1 MAKSIKK
8 ILKLI
13 IEGGKATPA
22 PPLGPSLAQYGIN
35 IAEFCNQFN
44 QATKDMQGVQIPV
57 EVTIYEDRTFSF
69 VLKKPPISYL
79 IKRELGIEKGA
90 HETGREIVGVLTK
103 EQLRKIAEEKLPDLN
118 TKDIEKAMKIVAGVA
133 RSMGVKVENI

>member
-1 MAKSIKK
+1 MANKPIKK
-8 ILKLI
+8 VVKLI

-44 QATKDMQGVQIPV
+44 QATKDKQGVQIPV
-57 EVTIYEDRTFSF
+57 EITIYEDRTFSF

-79 IKRELGIEKGA
+79 IKQELGIERGA
-90 HETGREIVGVLTK
+90 RETGKEVVGKLTK
-103 EQLRKIAEEKLPDLN
+103 EQVRKIAEEKLPDLN
-118 TKDIEKAMKIVAGVA
+118 TKDVEKAMKIVEGVA
-133 RSMGVKVENI
+133 KSMGVLVE

>member
-1 MAKSIKK
+1 MKQIKR

-22 PPLGPSLAQYGIN
+22 PPLGPTLAQSGIN

-44 QATKDMQGVQIPV
+44 QATKNMQGVQIPV
-57 EVTIYEDRTFSF
+57 ELVIYEDRSFSF

-79 IKRELGIEKGA
+79 IKKELGLEKGSS
-90 HETGREIVGVLTK
+90 EPGREIVGTLTK
-103 EQLRKIAEEKLPDLN
+103 EQVRKIAEEKLTDLN
-118 TKDIEKAMKIVAGVA
+118 TNDIEKAMKIVEGVA
-133 RSMGVKVENI
+133 RSMGVAVE

>member
-1 MAKSIKK
+1 MAKPIKK
-8 ILKLI
+8 VLKLI
-13 IEGGKATPA
+13 ISGGKATPA

-44 QATKDMQGVQIPV
+44 QATREMQGVEVPV

-79 IKRELGIEKGA
+79 IKKELKIEKGA
-90 HETGREIVGVLTK
+90 RESGREIVGTLNK
-103 EQLRKIAEEKLPDLN
+103 EQLRKIAEEKLEDLN
-118 TKDIEKAMKIVAGVA
+118 TNDIEKAMKIVAGVA
-133 RSMGVKVENI
+133 RSMGVRIES

>member
-1 MAKSIKK
+1 MKPIKK
-8 ILKLI
+8 TLKLI

-44 QATKDMQGVQIPV
+44 QATKELQGVQVPV
-57 EVTIYEDRTFSF
+57 EVTIYEDRTFTF

-79 IKRELGIEKGA
+79 IKKEIGVEKGA
-90 HETGREIVGVLTK
+90 RESGREVIGTLTK
-103 EQLRKIAEEKLPDLN
+103 DQVRKIAEKKISDLN
-118 TKDIEKAMKIVAGVA
+118 TKDIDKAMKIVEGVA
-133 RSMGVKVENI
+133 RSMGVKISS

>member
-1 MAKSIKK
+1 MTKPVKK

-35 IAEFCNQFN
+35 ISEFCNQFN
-44 QATKDMQGVQIPV
+44 QVTKEMQGVQVPV

-90 HETGREIVGVLTK
+90 SETGKEIVGVLKK
-103 EQLRKIAEEKLPDLN
+103 EQLRKIAEEKLQDLN

-133 RSMGVKVENI
+133 RSMGVRIES

>member
-1 MAKSIKK
+1 MKPVKK

-35 IAEFCNQFN
+35 ISDFCNQFN
-44 QATKDMQGVQIPV
+44 QATKEMQGVQVPV
-57 EVTIYEDRTFSF
+57 EITIYEDRTFSF

-79 IKRELGIEKGA
+79 IKKELGIEKGA
-90 HETGREIVGVLTK
+90 SETGKEIVGVLKK
-103 EQLRKIAEEKLPDLN
+103 EQLRKIAEEKMPDLN
-118 TKDIEKAMKIVAGVA
+118 TKDVEKAMKIVAGVA
-133 RSMGVKVENI
+133 RSMGVKVEG

>member
-1 MAKSIKK
+1 MKQIRR

-22 PPLGPSLAQYGIN
+22 PPLGPTLAQSGVN

-44 QATKDMQGVQIPV
+44 QATKNMHGIQIPV
-57 EVTIYEDRTFSF
+57 ELVIYEDRSFSF

-79 IKRELGIEKGA
+79 IKKELGLEKGSS
-90 HETGREIVGVLTK
+90 EPGREIVGTLTK
-103 EQLRKIAEEKLPDLN
+103 EQVRKIAEEKLIDLN
-118 TKDIEKAMKIVAGVA
+118 TNDIEKAMKIVEGVA
-133 RSMGVKVENI
+133 RSMGVAVE

>member
-1 MAKSIKK
+1 MKKLKAKV
-8 ILKLI
+8 KLI

-35 IAEFCNQFN
+35 IGEFCNKFN

-57 EVTIYEDRTFSF
+57 EVYIYEDRTFDF

-90 HETGREIVGVLTK
+90 HEPGKETVGRLTK
-103 EQLRKIAEEKLPDLN
+103 EQIRKIAEEKLPDLN
-118 TKDIEKAMKIVAGVA
+118 TQDIEKAINTVKGVA
-133 RSMGVKVENI
+133 RSMGVLFEE

>member
-1 MAKSIKK
+1 MKPVKK

-35 IAEFCNQFN
+35 ISDFCNQFN
-44 QATKDMQGVQIPV
+44 QATKEMQGVQVPV
-57 EVTIYEDRTFSF
+57 EITIYEDRTFSF

-79 IKRELGIEKGA
+79 IKKELGIEKGA
-90 HETGREIVGVLTK
+90 SETGKEIVGVLKK
-103 EQLRKIAEEKLPDLN
+103 EQLRKIAEEKMPDLN

-133 RSMGVKVENI
+133 RSMGVKVEV

>member
-1 MAKSIKK
+1 MTKPIKK
-8 ILKLI
+8 VLKLI
-13 IEGGKATPA
+13 ISGGKATPA

-44 QATKDMQGVQIPV
+44 QATREMQGVEVPV

-79 IKRELGIEKGA
+79 IKKELKIEKGA
-90 HETGREIVGVLTK
+90 RESGREIVGTLNK
-103 EQLRKIAEEKLPDLN
+103 EQLRKIAEEKLEDLN
-118 TKDIEKAMKIVAGVA
+118 TNDIEKAMKIVAGVA
-133 RSMGVKVENI
+133 RSMGVRVEI

>member
-8 ILKLI
+8 LLRLI

-44 QATKDMQGVQIPV
+44 QATKDMQGVQIPA
-57 EVTIYEDRTFSF
+57 EITIYEDRTFSF
-69 VLKKPPISYL
+69 VLKKPPISFL

-90 HETGREIVGVLTK
+90 QESGKKVIGVLTQ
-103 EQLRKIAEEKLPDLN
+103 EQLKKIAEEKLSDLN
-118 TKDIEKAMKIVAGVA
+118 TKDVEKAMKIVTGVA
-133 RSMGVKVENI
+133 RSMGVIVKS